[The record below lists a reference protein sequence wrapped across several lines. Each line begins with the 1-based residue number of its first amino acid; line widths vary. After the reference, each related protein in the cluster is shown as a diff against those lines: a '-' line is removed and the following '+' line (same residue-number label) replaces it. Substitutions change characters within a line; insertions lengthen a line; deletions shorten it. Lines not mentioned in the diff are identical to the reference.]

1 MLLFLIST
9 LYIVCL
15 DAQAEIYR
23 WTDENGQVH
32 FGDARPQERESEKIT
47 VRVNTYTSPSIENHS
62 KIFDSNSKSPQ
73 GSKNIKVVMYS
84 ASWCDV
90 CKKARKYFKQ
100 NNIAFV
106 EYDVETSEKGKRAF
120 KKLNGKGVPIILV
133 NNKRMNGFS
142 PNHFQ
147 SLFK

>member
-47 VRVNTYTSPSIENHS
+47 VRVNTYASPSIENHS

-84 ASWCDV
+84 ASWCGV

-106 EYDVETSEKGKRAF
+106 EYDVETSEK
-120 KKLNGKGVPIILV
+120 
-133 NNKRMNGFS
+133 
-142 PNHFQ
+142 
-147 SLFK
+147 